1 MNNPIRTKA
10 DIERRRAEL
19 HQQIRRQEGILR
31 QDMQGIQDRWSSFTS
46 VFSLGARFV
55 QYIAPKSNY
64 ILLGAQ
70 LLQRL
75 FHRRKK

>member
-1 MNNPIRTKA
+1 MNNTIRTKA
-10 DIERRRAEL
+10 DIERRRAQL
-19 HQQIRRQEGILR
+19 RRQISEQETVVR
-31 QDMQGIQDRWSSFTS
+31 QDMQVIQERWSSVTS
-46 VFSLGARFV
+46 VFSMGSRVV

-64 ILLGAQ
+64 ILLGIS